1 LADLGAGQLA
11 MTAGHGPA
19 AAGVT
24 SRSASTSVDLRD
36 PSRLITDAHARV
48 RALYGPD
55 IGRERDELSTP
66 ALLLNLETLRANL
79 ALMAAGMRDVATT
92 LRAHVKVHK
101 SPHIAR
107 LQVEHGAIG
116 VGCATVWEAIVMA
129 RAGIDDVFVI
139 NEIVGVEKTRALALL
154 AREAH
159 VKVAVDDLVQIDQL
173 SRAAVAADSTIGVF
187 IDVDEGMHRCG
198 VTSAEEALPLA
209 RRISEA
215 DGLDFVGLTGYE
227 GHCSLEFD
235 RPKRVAMAREAMGT
249 LTAISAGL
257 AAEGLPCR
265 IVSAAGTGTWEVTSR
280 YPGVTEIQP
289 GSYATM
295 DGHHRGLDPRF
306 GWAVSVLATVIS
318 RRHDRIVLDT
328 GSKTVGAS
336 HGVLRD
342 RDLEPYRFDE
352 EHSIFNA
359 DRSTPLSTGDTVEI
373 LCNYTP
379 FAISYFEAYH
389 VLEGGRVVDIWPVL
403 PRGPESRWLLD
414 MLERG
419 E

>member
-1 LADLGAGQLA
+1 MREPGTL
-11 MTAGHGPA
+11 
-19 AAGVT
+19 VT
-24 SRSASTSVDLRD
+24 QA
-36 PSRLITDAHARV
+36 TDRV
-48 RALYGPD
+48 RELYGTAL
-55 IGRERDELSTP
+55 GRSRDELTTP
-66 ALLLNLETLRANL
+66 ALLLDLDTLRANL
-79 ALMAAGMRDVATT
+79 GLMEAGMRGVPTT

-107 LQVEHGAIG
+107 MQVEHGASG

-139 NEIVGVEKTRALALL
+139 NEVVGDEKTRALALL
-154 AREAH
+154 AREAD
-159 VKVAVDDLVQIDQL
+159 VKAAVDDPRQVDEL
-173 SRAAVAADSTIGVF
+173 SRAAVAAGSTIGVL

-198 VTSAEEALPLA
+198 VASTEEALPLA
-209 RRISEA
+209 HRIA
-215 DGLDFVGLTGYE
+215 DSPGLRFLGVTGYE

-235 RPKRVAMAREAMGT
+235 QTRRERMAGEAMGV
-249 LTAISAGL
+249 LTGIAADL
-257 AAEGLPCR
+257 AADGLPCQ
-265 IVSAAGTGTWEVTSR
+265 IVSAAGTGTWEFTSR

-306 GWAVSVLATVIS
+306 GWAVTVLATVIS
-318 RRHDRIVLDT
+318 RRPDRIVTDA

-336 HGVLRD
+336 HGVLKGWE
-342 RDLEPYRFDE
+342 LETYRFDE
-352 EHSIFNA
+352 EHSIFLA
-359 DRSTPLSTGDTVEI
+359 DADVALTVGDRVEI

-379 FAISYFEAYH
+379 FAISYFEGYH

-419 E
+419 D

>member
-1 LADLGAGQLA
+1 MRDPAPLITRAYDRVREEYAPDLG
-11 MTAGHGPA
+11 
-19 AAGVT
+19 
-24 SRSASTSVDLRD
+24 
-36 PSRLITDAHARV
+36 
-48 RALYGPD
+48 RA
-55 IGRERDELSTP
+55 RDELTTP
-66 ALLLNLETLRANL
+66 ALLLDLDTLRANL
-79 ALMAAGMRDVATT
+79 GFMADHMRDVRTE

-107 LQVEHGAIG
+107 LEIEYGATG
-116 VGCATVWEAIVMA
+116 VGCATVWEAVVMA

-139 NEIVGVEKTRALALL
+139 NEVVGAEKTRALALL
-154 AREAH
+154 AREANA
-159 VKVAVDDLVQIDQL
+159 KAAVDDTVQVDEL
-173 SRAAVAADSTIGVF
+173 SRAATAAGSTIGVL

-198 VTSAEEALPLA
+198 VASAGEALTVA
-209 RRISEA
+209 RRIA
-215 DGLDFVGLTGYE
+215 DAPGLRFMGLTGYE

-235 RPKRVAMAREAMGT
+235 EAKRHAMAREAMAF
-249 LTAISAGL
+249 LTGIADHL
-257 AAEGLPCR
+257 AAHGLPCE

-306 GWAVSVLATVIS
+306 GWAATVLGSVIS
-318 RRHDRIVLDT
+318 RRPDRIVVDA

-336 HGVLRD
+336 HGVLAD
-342 RDLEPYRFDE
+342 WDLEPYRFDE
-352 EHSIFNA
+352 EHSIFLA
-359 DRSTPLSTGDTVEI
+359 DAACPLKVGDRVAI
-373 LCNYTP
+373 NCNYTP
-379 FAISYFEAYH
+379 FAVGYFEAYH
-389 VLEGGRVVDIWPVL
+389 VIEDGHVSDVWPVM

>member
-1 LADLGAGQLA
+1 
-11 MTAGHGPA
+11 MRVPA
-19 AAGVT
+19 
-24 SRSASTSVDLRD
+24 
-36 PSRLITDAHARV
+36 PLITQAHDRV
-48 RALYGPD
+48 RSLYAPE
-55 IGRERDELSTP
+55 IGRSRDELTTP
-66 ALLLNLETLRANL
+66 ALLLDLDTLQANL
-79 ALMAAGMRDVATT
+79 DFMADGMRGVATT

-107 LQVEHGAIG
+107 MQVEHGAIG

-139 NEIVGVEKTRALALL
+139 NEVVGAEKTRALALL
-154 AREAH
+154 AREAS
-159 VKVAVDDLVQIDQL
+159 VKTSVDDTRQIDEL
-173 SRAAVAADSTIGVF
+173 SRAAVQADSTIGVL

-198 VTSAEEALPLA
+198 VGSADEALPLA
-209 RRISEA
+209 RRIA
-215 DGLDFVGLTGYE
+215 DAPGLEFMGLTGYE

-235 RPKRVAMAREAMGT
+235 AEKRHAMAGEAMAL
-249 LTAISAGL
+249 LTDIAGHLSDDGL
-257 AAEGLPCR
+257 ACQ

-306 GWAVSVLATVIS
+306 GWAATVLSSVIS
-318 RRHDRIVLDT
+318 RRSDRIVLDA

-336 HGVLRD
+336 RGVLRD
-342 RDLEPYRFDE
+342 WELDAYRFDE
-352 EHSIFNA
+352 EHSIFLA
-359 DRSTPLSTGDTVEI
+359 DDACPLTTGDTVEI

-379 FAISYFEAYH
+379 FAIGYFEAYH
-389 VLEGGRVVDIWPVL
+389 VIEQGRVKDIWPVM

>member
-1 LADLGAGQLA
+1 
-11 MTAGHGPA
+11 
-19 AAGVT
+19 V
-24 SRSASTSVDLRD
+24 
-36 PSRLITDAHARV
+36 
-48 RALYGPD
+48 
-55 IGRERDELSTP
+55 
-66 ALLLNLETLRANL
+66 LNANL
-79 ALMAAGMRDVATT
+79 GFMAEHMRDAPAS

-107 LQVEHGAIG
+107 LEVRAGAIG
-116 VGCATVWEAIVMA
+116 IGCATVWEAIVMA
-129 RAGIDDVFVI
+129 RAGIGDVFVI
-139 NEIVGVEKTRALALL
+139 NELVGAEQLRALAVL
-154 AREAH
+154 ARECDA
-159 VKVAVDDLVQIDQL
+159 KIAVDDPVQVDLL
-173 SRAAVAADSTIGVF
+173 SAAATAAGSTIGVL

-198 VTSAEEALPLA
+198 VASPVEALALA
-209 RRISEA
+209 RHITDA
-215 DGLDFVGLTGYE
+215 PGLAFLGLTGYE

-235 RPKRVAMAREAMGT
+235 SAKRHAMALDAMAM
-249 LTAISAGL
+249 LTGIAGHL
-257 AAEGLPCR
+257 DGHGLPCR
-265 IVSAAGTGTWEVTSR
+265 IVSAAGTSTWEVTSR

-306 GWAVSVLATVIS
+306 GWAVTVLGSVIS
-318 RRHDRIVLDT
+318 RRADRIVVDA

-336 HGVLRD
+336 HGVLKD
-342 RDLEPYRFDE
+342 WKLPTYRFDE

-359 DRSTPLSTGDTVEI
+359 DGSCALKVGDRVEI

-389 VLEGGRVVDIWPVL
+389 VMKDGHVTDIWPVL

>member
-1 LADLGAGQLA
+1 MRDPAPLITRAYDRVREEYAPDLG
-11 MTAGHGPA
+11 
-19 AAGVT
+19 
-24 SRSASTSVDLRD
+24 
-36 PSRLITDAHARV
+36 
-48 RALYGPD
+48 RA
-55 IGRERDELSTP
+55 RDELTTP
-66 ALLLNLETLRANL
+66 ALLLDLDTLRANL
-79 ALMAAGMRDVATT
+79 GFMADHMRDVRTE

-107 LQVEHGAIG
+107 LEIEYGATG
-116 VGCATVWEAIVMA
+116 VGCATVWEAVVMA

-139 NEIVGVEKTRALALL
+139 NEVVGAEKTRALALL
-154 AREAH
+154 AREANA
-159 VKVAVDDLVQIDQL
+159 KAAVDDTVQVDEL
-173 SRAAVAADSTIGVF
+173 SRAATAAGSTIGVL

-198 VTSAEEALPLA
+198 VASAGEALTVA
-209 RRISEA
+209 RRIA
-215 DGLDFVGLTGYE
+215 DAPGLRFMGLTGYE

-235 RPKRVAMAREAMGT
+235 EAKRHAMAREAMAF
-249 LTAISAGL
+249 LTGIADHL
-257 AAEGLPCR
+257 AAHGLPCE

-306 GWAVSVLATVIS
+306 GWAATVLVSVIS
-318 RRHDRIVLDT
+318 RRPDRIVVDA

-336 HGVLRD
+336 HGVLAD
-342 RDLEPYRFDE
+342 WDLEPYRFDE
-352 EHSIFNA
+352 EHSIFLA
-359 DRSTPLSTGDTVEI
+359 DAACPLKVGDRVAI
-373 LCNYTP
+373 NCNYTP
-379 FAISYFEAYH
+379 FAVGYFEAYH
-389 VLEGGRVVDIWPVL
+389 VIEDGHVSDVWPVM

>member
-1 LADLGAGQLA
+1 
-11 MTAGHGPA
+11 MA
-19 AAGVT
+19 ANII
-24 SRSASTSVDLRD
+24 DE
-36 PSRLITDAHARV
+36 AHQRV
-48 RALYGPD
+48 RSLYAPA
-55 IGRERDELSTP
+55 IGRARDELTTP
-66 ALLLNLETLRANL
+66 ALLLDLDVLNANL
-79 ALMAAGMRDVATT
+79 GFMAEHMRDAPAT

-107 LQVEHGAIG
+107 LEVQAGAIG

-129 RAGIDDVFVI
+129 RAGIRDVFVI
-139 NEIVGVEKTRALALL
+139 NEVVGAEQLRALALL
-154 AREAH
+154 ARECAA
-159 VKVAVDDLVQIDQL
+159 KVAVDDPIQVDLL
-173 SRAAVAADSTIGVF
+173 STAATAAGSTIGVL

-198 VTSAEEALPLA
+198 VASPAEALGLA
-209 RRISEA
+209 RRIA
-215 DGLDFVGLTGYE
+215 DAPGLTFLGLTGYE

-235 RPKRVAMAREAMGT
+235 PARRHAMARDAMAL
-249 LTAISAGL
+249 LTGIADHLAEHGL
-257 AAEGLPCR
+257 RCQ

-306 GWAVSVLATVIS
+306 GWAVTVLGSVIS
-318 RRHDRIVLDT
+318 RRADRIVTDA

-336 HGVLRD
+336 HGVLRGWE
-342 RDLEPYRFDE
+342 LPIYRFDE
-352 EHSIFNA
+352 EHSIFSIDDA
-359 DRSTPLSTGDTVEI
+359 CPLQIGDRVEF

-389 VLEGGRVVDIWPVL
+389 VMKDGRVTDIWPVL

-414 MLERG
+414 DLERG
-419 E
+419 A

>member
-1 LADLGAGQLA
+1 MND
-11 MTAGHGPA
+11 PA
-19 AAGVT
+19 
-24 SRSASTSVDLRD
+24 
-36 PSRLITDAHARV
+36 PLITEAHERV
-48 RALYGPD
+48 RGLYRPA
-55 IGRERDELSTP
+55 IGRPREEITTP
-66 ALLLNLETLRANL
+66 ALLLDMATLRANL
-79 ALMAAGMRDVATT
+79 DLMADGMRGAPAT

-107 LQVEHGAIG
+107 MQVEHGAIG

-129 RAGIDDVFVI
+129 RAGIPDVFVI
-139 NEIVGVEKTRALALL
+139 NEVVGPERTRALALL
-154 AREAH
+154 AREADA
-159 VKVAVDDLVQIDQL
+159 KASVDDAAQIDEL
-173 SRAAVAADSTIGVF
+173 SAAAVAAGSTIGVL

-198 VTSAEEALPLA
+198 VTTTAEALPLA
-209 RRISEA
+209 QRIS
-215 DGLDFVGLTGYE
+215 DSPGLRFMGLTGYE

-235 RPKRVAMAREAMGT
+235 ETKRHAMAREAMAK
-249 LTAISAGL
+249 LTGIAADL
-257 AAEGLPCR
+257 AAAGYPCQ
-265 IVSAAGTGTWEVTSR
+265 IVSAAGTGTWGTTSR

-306 GWAVSVLATVIS
+306 GWAVTVLASVIS
-318 RRHDRIVLDT
+318 RRSDRIVTDA

-336 HGVLRD
+336 HGVLKD
-342 RDLEPYRFDE
+342 WNLEKYRFDE
-352 EHSIFNA
+352 EHSIFLA
-359 DRSTPLSTGDTVEI
+359 DETVPLTTGDKVEI

-389 VLEGGRVVDIWPVL
+389 VLEEGKVVDIWPVM

>member
-1 LADLGAGQLA
+1 MQ
-11 MTAGHGPA
+11 
-19 AAGVT
+19 T
-24 SRSASTSVDLRD
+24 SRPSLDLR
-36 PSRLITDAHARV
+36 PPGGLITEAHERV
-48 RALYGPD
+48 RRLYAPD
-55 IGRERDELSTP
+55 IGRAATELSTP
-66 ALLLNLETLRANL
+66 TLLLGLDVLRANL
-79 ALMAAGMRDVATT
+79 ELMAAGMRGVGTT

-107 LQVEHGAIG
+107 MQVEHGAIG

-139 NEIVGVEKTRALALL
+139 NEVVGAEKTRALALL
-154 AREAH
+154 GREAE
-159 VKVAVDDLVQIDQL
+159 VKAAVDDTIQIDAL
-173 SRAAVAADSTIGVF
+173 SRAAAAAGSTIGVF
-187 IDVDEGMHRCG
+187 IDVDEGMHRSG
-198 VTSAEEALPLA
+198 VTTPAEALPLA
-209 RRISEA
+209 RRIAESP
-215 DGLDFVGLTGYE
+215 GLEFLGLTGYE

-235 RPKRVAMAREAMGT
+235 QPTRYSMAGEAMSA
-249 LTAISAGL
+249 LTGIAAAL
-257 AAEGLPCR
+257 ADEGLPCQ

-295 DGHHRGLDPRF
+295 DGHHRQLDPRF
-306 GWAVSVLATVIS
+306 GWAVSVLSTVIS
-318 RRHDRIVLDT
+318 RRPDRIVLDA

-342 RDLEPYRFDE
+342 LDLEPYRFDE
-352 EHSIFNA
+352 EHSIFVA
-359 DRSTPLSTGDTVEI
+359 DESCALTTGDTVEI

-389 VLEGGRVVDIWPVL
+389 VLERGRVIDVWPVM

-414 MLERG
+414 LLERG

>member
-1 LADLGAGQLA
+1 MSTNIID
-11 MTAGHGPA
+11 A
-19 AAGVT
+19 A
-24 SRSASTSVDLRD
+24 
-36 PSRLITDAHARV
+36 HERV
-48 RALYGPD
+48 RAVYAPA
-55 IGRERDELSTP
+55 IGAARDDLTTP
-66 ALLLNLETLRANL
+66 ALLLDLDVLRANL
-79 ALMAAGMRDVATT
+79 AFMAEHMRGAPTT

-107 LQVEHGAIG
+107 LEVEAGAIG

-129 RAGIDDVFVI
+129 RAGIPDVFVI
-139 NEIVGVEKTRALALL
+139 NEVVGEEKLRALALL
-154 AREAH
+154 AREAQ
-159 VKVAVDDLVQIDQL
+159 VKVAVDDPAQVRSL
-173 SRAAVAADSTIGVF
+173 SAAAVAAGSTIGVL

-209 RRISEA
+209 RRIA
-215 DGLDFVGLTGYE
+215 AAPGLGFMGLTGYE

-235 RPKRVAMAREAMGT
+235 ATKRHAMAREAMAL
-249 LTAISAGL
+249 LTGIAGRL
-257 AAEGLPCR
+257 ADEGLPCR

-306 GWAVSVLATVIS
+306 GWAATVLASVIS
-318 RRHDRIVLDT
+318 RRPDRIVLDA

-336 HGVLRD
+336 HGVLKGW
-342 RDLEPYRFDE
+342 DLEDYRFDE
-352 EHSIFNA
+352 EHSIFHVDGA
-359 DRSTPLSTGDTVEI
+359 CPLAVGDSVEI

-379 FAISYFEAYH
+379 FAIGYFEAYH
-389 VLEGGRVVDIWPVL
+389 VLEDGRVVDIWPVM

-419 E
+419 D

>member
-1 LADLGAGQLA
+1 
-11 MTAGHGPA
+11 M
-19 AAGVT
+19 
-24 SRSASTSVDLRD
+24 RD
-36 PSRLITDAHARV
+36 PAPLVSEAHDRV
-48 RALYGPD
+48 RGMYARD
-55 IGRERDELSTP
+55 IGRARDELPTP
-66 ALLLNLETLRANL
+66 ALLLDLDTLRTNL
-79 ALMAAGMRDVATT
+79 AIMETGMQGVATT

-107 LQVEHGAIG
+107 LQIEHGAIG

-139 NEIVGVEKTRALALL
+139 NEVVGPERTRALALL
-154 AREAH
+154 AREAS
-159 VKVAVDDLVQIDQL
+159 VKVAVDDALQIDEL
-173 SRAAVAADSTIGVF
+173 SGAATAAGSTIGVL

-198 VTSAEEALPLA
+198 VASSVEALGLV
-209 RRISEA
+209 RRIA
-215 DGLDFVGLTGYE
+215 AAPGLDFVGLTGYE

-235 RPKRVAMAREAMGT
+235 PVKRHAMADEAMSL
-249 LTAISAGL
+249 LTAIAADLAGH
-257 AAEGLPCR
+257 GFPSR

-280 YPGVTEIQP
+280 HPGVTEIQP

-306 GWAVSVLATVIS
+306 GWAATILASVIS
-318 RRHDRIVLDT
+318 RRPDRIVLDA

-336 HGVLRD
+336 HGVLKD
-342 RDLEPYRFDE
+342 HDLAPYRFDE
-352 EHSIFNA
+352 EHSIFVA
-359 DRSTPLSTGDTVEI
+359 DAATRLGTGDRVEI

-389 VLEGGRVVDIWPVL
+389 VIEDGRVADIWPVL
-403 PRGPESRWLLD
+403 PRGPESLWLLD

-419 E
+419 D

>member
-1 LADLGAGQLA
+1 MND
-11 MTAGHGPA
+11 PA
-19 AAGVT
+19 
-24 SRSASTSVDLRD
+24 
-36 PSRLITDAHARV
+36 PLITEAHERV
-48 RALYGPD
+48 RALYQTAL
-55 IGRERDELSTP
+55 GRPRDEVTTP
-66 ALLLNLETLRANL
+66 ALLLDMATLHANL
-79 ALMAAGMRDVATT
+79 DLMADGMRDAPAT

-107 LQVEHGAIG
+107 MQVEHGAIG

-129 RAGIDDVFVI
+129 RAGISDVFVI
-139 NEIVGVEKTRALALL
+139 NEVVGPEKTRALALL
-154 AREAH
+154 AREAD
-159 VKVAVDDLVQIDQL
+159 VKASVDDAPQVDEL
-173 SRAAVAADSTIGVF
+173 SAAAVAAGSTIGVL

-198 VTSAEEALPLA
+198 VTTTAEALPLA
-209 RRISEA
+209 QRIAESP
-215 DGLDFVGLTGYE
+215 GLKFLGLTGYE

-235 RPKRVAMAREAMGT
+235 ETKRHAMAREAMAL
-249 LTAISAGL
+249 LTGIAADL
-257 AAEGLPCR
+257 AAAGLPCQ
-265 IVSAAGTGTWEVTSR
+265 IVSAAGTGTWGTTSR

-306 GWAVSVLATVIS
+306 GWAVTVLASVIS
-318 RRHDRIVLDT
+318 RRPDRIVTDA

-336 HGVLRD
+336 HGVLKGW
-342 RDLEPYRFDE
+342 DLEKYRFDE
-352 EHSIFNA
+352 EHSIFLA
-359 DRSTPLSTGDTVEI
+359 DASVPLTTGDKVEI

-389 VLEGGRVVDIWPVL
+389 VLEDGKVVDIWPVM

-419 E
+419 D

>member
-1 LADLGAGQLA
+1 MRVPGE
-11 MTAGHGPA
+11 
-19 AAGVT
+19 
-24 SRSASTSVDLRD
+24 
-36 PSRLITDAHARV
+36 LITTAHERV
-48 RALYGPD
+48 RTLYAPE
-55 IGRERDELSTP
+55 IGRARDELTTP
-66 ALLLNLETLRANL
+66 ALLLDIDVLRANL
-79 ALMAAGMRDVATT
+79 ELMATGMRDVSTT

-107 LQVEHGAIG
+107 LEVEHGAIG

-139 NEIVGVEKTRALALL
+139 NEVVGAEKTRALALL
-154 AREAH
+154 AREAK
-159 VKVAVDDLVQIDQL
+159 VKVAVDDATQIDEL
-173 SRAAVAADSTIGVF
+173 SAAATTAGSTIGVL

-198 VTSAEEALPLA
+198 VTSPEEALPLA
-209 RRISEA
+209 RRIA
-215 DGLDFVGLTGYE
+215 DAAGLEFVGLTGYE

-235 RPKRVAMAREAMGT
+235 ETKRHAMAGQAMAL
-249 LTAISAGL
+249 LTGI
-257 AAEGLPCR
+257 AEYLSDQGFPCR

-306 GWAVSVLATVIS
+306 GWAVSVLASVIS
-318 RRHDRIVLDT
+318 RRPDRIVLDA

-336 HGVLRD
+336 RGVVRD
-342 RDLEPYRFDE
+342 RDLEMYRFDE
-352 EHSIFNA
+352 EHSIFLA
-359 DRSTPLSTGDTVEI
+359 GESSGLKTGDRLEI

-379 FAISYFEAYH
+379 FAIGYFEAYH
-389 VLEGGRVVDIWPVL
+389 VMDHGRVADIWPVM

-414 MLERG
+414 LLERG

>member
-1 LADLGAGQLA
+1 
-11 MTAGHGPA
+11 M
-19 AAGVT
+19 
-24 SRSASTSVDLRD
+24 RD
-36 PSRLITDAHARV
+36 PGALVSEAHDRV
-48 RALYGPD
+48 RGLYARD
-55 IGRERDELSTP
+55 IGRSRDDLPTP
-66 ALLLNLETLRANL
+66 ALLLDLDTLRTNL
-79 ALMAAGMRDVATT
+79 AVMEDGMRDVATT

-139 NEIVGVEKTRALALL
+139 NEVVGPEKTRALALL
-154 AREAH
+154 AREGD
-159 VKVAVDDLVQIDQL
+159 VKVAVDDAVQVEEL
-173 SRAAVAADSTIGVF
+173 SRAAMTAGSTIGVL

-198 VTSAEEALPLA
+198 VASPDEALALVQ
-209 RRISEA
+209 RIAEA
-215 DGLDFVGLTGYE
+215 PGLKFVGLTGYE

-235 RPKRVAMAREAMGT
+235 PTKRRAMADEAMSF
-249 LTAISAGL
+249 LTGVAEHL
-257 AAEGLPCR
+257 ADHGFPSR

-280 YPGVTEIQP
+280 HPGVTEIQP

-306 GWAVSVLATVIS
+306 GWAVTVLATVIS
-318 RRHDRIVLDT
+318 RRSDRIVLDA

-336 HGVLRD
+336 HGVLKD
-342 RDLEPYRFDE
+342 RDLPPYRFDE
-352 EHSIFNA
+352 EHSIFLAGDA
-359 DRSTPLSTGDTVEI
+359 DPARTGDRLEI

-389 VLEGGRVVDIWPVL
+389 VIEGGRVTDIWPVL
-403 PRGPESRWLLD
+403 PRGPESLWLLD
-414 MLERG
+414 RLERG
-419 E
+419 A

>member
-1 LADLGAGQLA
+1 
-11 MTAGHGPA
+11 M
-19 AAGVT
+19 
-24 SRSASTSVDLRD
+24 RD
-36 PSRLITDAHARV
+36 PTTLITEAHDRV
-48 RALYGPD
+48 RSLYAPE
-55 IGRERDELSTP
+55 IGRSRDDLTTP
-66 ALLLNLETLRANL
+66 ALLLDLAALRANL
-79 ALMAAGMRDVATT
+79 EFMAAGMSGVSTT

-107 LQVEHGAIG
+107 LEVEHGAIG
-116 VGCATVWEAIVMA
+116 VGCATVWEAIVMV

-139 NEIVGVEKTRALALL
+139 NEVVGPEKTRALALL
-154 AREAH
+154 AREAR
-159 VKVAVDDLVQIDQL
+159 VKVAVDDPVQIDEL
-173 SRAAVAADSTIGVF
+173 SRAAVAAHSTIGVL

-198 VTSAEEALPLA
+198 VASADEALPLA
-209 RRISEA
+209 RRISDA
-215 DGLDFVGLTGYE
+215 PGLEFVGLTGYE

-235 RPKRVAMAREAMGT
+235 PTTRHSMAGQAMAV
-249 LTAISAGL
+249 LTGIAGHL
-257 AAEGLPCR
+257 ADNGLPCQ

-306 GWAVSVLATVIS
+306 GWAVSVLSTVIS
-318 RRHDRIVLDT
+318 RRPDRIVLDA

-336 HGVLRD
+336 AGVLKD
-342 RDLEPYRFDE
+342 WDLEMHRFDE
-352 EHSIFNA
+352 EHSIFLA
-359 DRSTPLSTGDTVEI
+359 DQTCPLKTGDKIEI

-379 FAISYFEAYH
+379 FAIGYFEAYH
-389 VLEGGRVVDIWPVL
+389 VMEHGQVADIWPVM

-419 E
+419 D